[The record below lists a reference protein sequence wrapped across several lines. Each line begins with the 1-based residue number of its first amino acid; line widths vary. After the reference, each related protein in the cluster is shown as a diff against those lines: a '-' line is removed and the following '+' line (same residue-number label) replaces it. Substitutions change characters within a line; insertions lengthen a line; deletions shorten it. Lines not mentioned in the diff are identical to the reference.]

1 MKINFKN
8 VIGNFYGVITLICL
22 VITTTLCF
30 VPIFFLGLLKLIPN
44 RRWSIFCTKGID
56 RMCVLWTGIIA
67 AYVKQFYPTKWNISG
82 DVSLDS
88 QQWYLVIA
96 NHQSWLD
103 IVILQHIFH
112 RKIPVLKFF
121 VKEQLKWLPLFGF
134 AWWAMGCPF
143 MKRYSK
149 EYLDKNPHKKN
160 LDTQSTYKSLKLFRS
175 YPSSIMSFIEGTR
188 FTSQKKQHQNSPYQ
202 HLLKPKAGGIS
213 LMIGAMKNQ
222 LQPIVDATIVY
233 PHAHHSLWDFL
244 THRIKSVEIHLLSIP
259 IPEVF
264 TDPAVSLEEK
274 AMQDQFRSWLNEQW
288 AMKDVLISELKQK
301 A

>member
-1 MKINFKN
+1 M
-8 VIGNFYGVITLICL
+8 IGAIYGVITLICL
-22 VITTTLCF
+22 VISTTFCF

-44 RRWSIFCTKGID
+44 QRWSIFCTKGID
-56 RMCVLWTGIIA
+56 KMCVLWTGIA
-67 AYVKQFYPTKWNISG
+67 ATYVKQMYPTKLNISG
-82 DVSLDS
+82 DISLDN

-103 IVILQHIFH
+103 IMVLQHVFH

-121 VKEQLKWLPLFGF
+121 IKEQLKWLPLFGF

-175 YPSSIMSFIEGTR
+175 YPSSIMSFVEGTR
-188 FTSQKKQHQNSPYQ
+188 FTAQKKQYQNSPYQ
-202 HLLKPKAGGIS
+202 YLLKPKAGGIS

-233 PHAHHSLWDFL
+233 PHAHYSLWDFL
-244 THRIKSVEIHLLSIP
+244 TRRIKRIEIHLRSIP
-259 IPEVF
+259 IPETF
-264 TDPAVSLEEK
+264 IAPEVSLEEV
-274 AMQDQFRSWLNEQW
+274 AMQDQFRSWLNGQW
-288 AMKDVLISELKQK
+288 ATKDVLISELKQK
-301 A
+301 MV